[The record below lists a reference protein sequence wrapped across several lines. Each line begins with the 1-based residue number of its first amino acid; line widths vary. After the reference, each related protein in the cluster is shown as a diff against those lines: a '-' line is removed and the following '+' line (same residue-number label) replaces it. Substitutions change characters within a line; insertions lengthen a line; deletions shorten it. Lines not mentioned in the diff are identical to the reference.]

1 MFNTKSKKEEP
12 VIISPSFQLPII
24 LIVLSFMLLF
34 FEYWF
39 FTNNS
44 FFASFSFFL
53 LLQSFTLRIKITND
67 DFIVLQ
73 LGKEIRTFPFKNWIS
88 WKFFFPIIPGIFYFR
103 EKSSPH
109 LLPILFNPK
118 QLKEELIKK
127 KLTPW
132 KLKII
137 KIQTLP
143 NHQNY
148 LNDQYRNFRQ

>member
-1 MFNTKSKKEEP
+1 MFNSKSKKQEP

-34 FEYWF
+34 LHIGYWP
-39 FTNNS
+39 TIV
-44 FFASFSFFL
+44 FASFSFFL

-73 LGKEIRTFPFKNWIS
+73 LAKEIRTFPFKNWIS
-88 WKFFFPIIPGIFYFR
+88 WKFFLPVVPGIFYFR

-118 QLKEELIKK
+118 QLKDELLKKVDSLEIK
-127 KLTPW
+127 
-132 KLKII
+132 
-137 KIQTLP
+137 
-143 NHQNY
+143 NS
-148 LNDQYRNFRQ
+148 

>member
-1 MFNTKSKKEEP
+1 MFKTKSTKEEP

-34 FEYWF
+34 LNIGSLP
-39 FTNNS
+39 TIV
-44 FFASFSFFL
+44 FASFSFFL

-73 LGKEIRTFPFKNWIS
+73 LGKEIRIFPFKNWIS
-88 WKFFFPIIPGIFYFR
+88 WKLFFPAIPGIFYFR

-118 QLKEELIKK
+118 QLKDELIKK
-127 KLTPW
+127 VDSLE
-132 KLKII
+132 I
-137 KIQTLP
+137 K
-143 NHQNY
+143 NS
-148 LNDQYRNFRQ
+148 

>member
-1 MFNTKSKKEEP
+1 MFNSKSKLQEP

-24 LIVLSFMLLF
+24 LLILSFMLLF
-34 FEYWF
+34 LKIGYWP
-39 FTNNS
+39 TIV
-44 FFASFSFFL
+44 FASFSVFL
-53 LLQSFTLRIKITND
+53 LLQSFTLRIKLTTE

-118 QLKEELIKK
+118 QLKNELLKKVESLEIK
-127 KLTPW
+127 
-132 KLKII
+132 
-137 KIQTLP
+137 
-143 NHQNY
+143 NS
-148 LNDQYRNFRQ
+148 